1 MKKFSRILIANRG
14 EIARRI
20 QKTIQKL
27 HIESLVVYSNPDRDS
42 PFVKEAKEAY
52 PLDGFDAKDTYLSI
66 EKIMKIAL
74 SSKVDAIHPG
84 YGFLSENT
92 SFAREVEKSGI
103 IWIGPSSTAI
113 QSMGDKI
120 ESRKKMISIGVP
132 VIPGFDGDLRDD
144 IALLEE
150 AKKIGFP
157 VMIKASAGGGGRGLR
172 KVFSEKDFFSELAS
186 ARRES
191 INFFSNDTVF
201 LEKLILNPRHI
212 EVQVFGD
219 SQGNVLHLYDRDCS
233 IQRRNQKILEE
244 APAPNISATTRE
256 KMYGTAIQAAKSI
269 QYTNAGTVE
278 FVMDENENFYFLEMN
293 TRLQVEHPVTEKITG
308 LDLVELQI
316 RIAEGFS
323 IFESLP
329 EGKVPPCK
337 GSAIELRICAEE
349 GTKPATGT
357 IHYYTEEGIS
367 RVDSGVEAGNSIS
380 IYYDSMIAKIIS
392 FAETRDLCIQ
402 ESIQNLNQ
410 FILLGV
416 PINDTLLNSILKSP
430 VFQTG
435 IPNTGFFETYL
446 SNLPEPDLQISLC
459 LCIASLIHS
468 IRVHDLV
475 GRAFSEIHF
484 RPSIQEKCYV
494 SDSESLQEFTK
505 WVLFDKEY
513 SVRKEK
519 DTYCI
524 QSQGEETFFSLPEPT
539 LLEKNK
545 IHFRNRSPINYARY
559 GSHIFLKIDS
569 RYVSLFLGSESNFT
583 NSKNSNNI
591 QSPMPGKII
600 AIYGKP
606 GDTVLEGD
614 PLVSIESMKMENIIR
629 SDRNCTIQEI
639 FFQEG
644 DQISSEDTLILL
656 NTQISNEKEK

>member
-1 MKKFSRILIANRG
+1 MKKFSKILIANRG

-20 QKTIQKL
+20 QKTIQRL
-27 HIESLVVYSNPDRDS
+27 QIHSVVIYSDPDIDS

-52 PLDGFDAKDTYLSI
+52 PLSGSDAKETYLSF
-66 EKIMKIAL
+66 EKILKIAQ
-74 SSKVDAIHPG
+74 SSGADAIHPG
-84 YGFLSENT
+84 YGFLSENS
-92 SFAREVEKSGI
+92 SFAREVEKTGI
-103 IWIGPSSTAI
+103 AWIGPSSTAI
-113 QSMGDKI
+113 QAMGDKI

-132 VIPGFDGDLRDD
+132 VIPGFHGEHGEDF
-144 IALLEE
+144 ALLEE

-191 INFFSNDTVF
+191 MNFFSNDTVF
-201 LEKLILNPRHI
+201 LEKLIVNPRHI

-219 SQGNVLHLYDRDCS
+219 SQGNIVHLYDRDCS

-244 APAPNISATTRE
+244 APAPRISNTTRE
-256 KMYGTAIQAAKSI
+256 KMYATAIQAARSI

-278 FVMDENENFYFLEMN
+278 FVMDEKENFYFLEMN

-329 EGKVPPCK
+329 EGKVPPSK

-349 GTKPATGT
+349 GTKPAIGT
-357 IHYYTEEGIS
+357 IHYFSIEGTS
-367 RVDSGVEAGNSIS
+367 RIDSGVEAGNTVS

-392 FAETRDLCIQ
+392 YAETRDLCIQ
-402 ESIQNLNQ
+402 ESMQNLDQ
-410 FILLGV
+410 LTLLGV
-416 PINDTLLNSILKSP
+416 PINDTLLRSILKNP

-435 IPNTGFFETYL
+435 IPNTGFFEAHL
-446 SNLPEPDLQISLC
+446 LDHPEPEVQIPLC

-484 RPSIQEKCYV
+484 QPTIPKKCYV
-494 SDSESLQEFTK
+494 SDSASLQEFTK
-505 WVLFDKEY
+505 WILFGKEY

-519 DTYCI
+519 DSFCI
-524 QSQGEETFFSLPEPT
+524 QCQGEEIFFSLPEHT
-539 LLEKNK
+539 ILEKNI
-545 IHFRNRSPINYARY
+545 IHFKNSNPIYFARY
-559 GSHIFLKIDS
+559 GAQIFLKIDS
-569 RYVSLFLGSESNFT
+569 MYVSLSLGSESNSS
-583 NSKNSNNI
+583 NSKNSNTI

-600 AIYGKP
+600 ALYGKP
-606 GDTVLEGD
+606 GDQISEGD

-629 SDRNCTIQEI
+629 SERNCTIKEI
-639 FFQEG
+639 FFQVG
-644 DQISSEDTLILL
+644 DQISSEDTLIVLH
-656 NTQISNEKEK
+656 N

>member
-1 MKKFSRILIANRG
+1 MKKFSKILIANRG

-27 HIESLVVYSNPDRDS
+27 QIASVVIYSDPDRDS
-42 PFVKEAKEAY
+42 PFVKEANEAY
-52 PLDGFDAKDTYLSI
+52 PLNGSDARETYLSI
-66 EKIMKIAL
+66 EKIIKIAL
-74 SSKVDAIHPG
+74 SSGVDAIHPG

-92 SFAREVEKSGI
+92 AFAIEVEKSGI
-103 IWIGPSSTAI
+103 TFIGPSSNAI

-132 VIPGFDGDLRDD
+132 VIPGFHGELKEDF
-144 IALLEE
+144 ALLEE
-150 AKKIGFP
+150 AKNIGFP
-157 VMIKASAGGGGRGLR
+157 IMIKASSGGGGRGLR
-172 KVFSEKDFFSELAS
+172 KVFSEKDFFLELAS

-191 INFFSNDTVF
+191 ISFFSNDTVF

-219 SQGNVLHLYDRDCS
+219 SQGNVIHLYDRDCS
-233 IQRRNQKILEE
+233 IQRRNQKIVEE
-244 APAPNISATTRE
+244 APAPQISSATRE
-256 KMYGTAIQAAKSI
+256 KMYSTAIQAAKSI
-269 QYTNAGTVE
+269 HYTNAGTVE

-316 RIAEGFS
+316 KVAEGSS

-329 EGKVPPCK
+329 EGKIPPSK

-349 GTKPATGT
+349 GIKPATGT
-357 IHYYTEEGIS
+357 IHYYSKEGDFRI
-367 RVDSGVEAGNSIS
+367 DSGVESGNSIS

-392 FAETRDLCIQ
+392 FGETRDLCIQ
-402 ESIQNLNQ
+402 ESIQNLSQ
-410 FILLGV
+410 LTLLGI
-416 PINDTLLNSILKSP
+416 PINDNLLNSILMNP

-446 SNLPEPDLQISLC
+446 SNLHEPEVPIALC
-459 LCIASLIHS
+459 LCVASLIHS
-468 IRVHDLV
+468 IRVHDLL

-484 RPSIQEKCYV
+484 QPNIPEKCYV
-494 SDSESLQEFTK
+494 SDSASLEEFTK
-505 WVLFDKEY
+505 WILLGKEY

-519 DTYCI
+519 DSFYI
-524 QSQGEETFFSLPEPT
+524 QGQGKETFYTLPEYT

-545 IHFRNRSPINYARY
+545 IHFKNRSPIYFARY
-559 GSHIFLKIDS
+559 GIHIFLKLDTQ
-569 RYVSLFLGSESNFT
+569 YVSLSLGRESTFS
-583 NSKNSNNI
+583 NSKNSNTI

-600 AIYGKP
+600 ALYGKP
-606 GDTVLEGD
+606 GDQISEGD

-629 SDRNCTIQEI
+629 SERNCTIQEI
-639 FFQEG
+639 FFQVG

-656 NTQISNEKEK
+656 NN